1 MNSAAPQFNT
11 TLTLAELEALIRRV
25 GKEVIQ
31 EELARVL
38 PQSLGSIV
46 DDWSQGGPGDSA
58 GDDLLLAEEL
68 AERAQYQTDTK
79 EWQDWDEFKTE
90 LRTAESAAELPD

>member
-1 MNSAAPQFNT
+1 MNSVAPQFNT

-25 GKEVIQ
+25 AKEVIQ

-38 PQSLGSIV
+38 PQSLGLIV
-46 DDWSQGGPGDSA
+46 DDWSQEGAGDSA
-58 GDDLLLAEEL
+58 GDDLLLAEAL

-79 EWQDWDEFKTE
+79 EWQDWDEFKSE
-90 LRTAESAAELPD
+90 LGTAEASG

>member
-25 GKEVIQ
+25 AKEVIQ

-38 PQSLGSIV
+38 PQSLDSIV
-46 DDWSQGGPGDSA
+46 DDWSQEGAGDSA
-58 GDDLLLAEEL
+58 GDDLLPAEAL

-90 LRTAESAAELPD
+90 LRTAEATAELPD